1 MKFKEKAPVEPIGL
15 RCDMYSI
22 YKTTNGK
29 MNQINEIEKD
39 CWINFVDPDD
49 KDIKFMTEELAI
61 DRDFI
66 KYSLD
71 DEEMSRVET
80 EDGTTFI
87 IIDVPTT
94 ERGEHI
100 ENTIRFETLPLSIIV
115 TRDHIV
121 TICGEETS
129 VLKAFIDGVVKQVH
143 ANLKTRFILQILYR
157 VATRYLFYLKQ
168 IDKISMYVEK
178 QLHRSM
184 KNKELIQLLD
194 LEKSLVFFTTSLR
207 ANEIT
212 MQKIRRG
219 RFIKLYE
226 DDEDL
231 LEDVLIETNQAIE
244 MANIYS
250 NILSGTMD
258 AFASIISNNL
268 NIVMKV
274 LASLTII
281 MSIPTIVTSFYG
293 MNIPAGMPGD
303 SHWWIPLGISAV
315 IVAFVTVILARKD
328 ML

>member
-1 MKFKEKAPVEPIGL
+1 
-15 RCDMYSI
+15 
-22 YKTTNGK
+22 
-29 MNQINEIEKD
+29 
-39 CWINFVDPDD
+39 
-49 KDIKFMTEELAI
+49 
-61 DRDFI
+61 
-66 KYSLD
+66 
-71 DEEMSRVET
+71 
-80 EDGTTFI
+80 
-87 IIDVPTT
+87 
-94 ERGEHI
+94 
-100 ENTIRFETLPLSIIV
+100 
-115 TRDHIV
+115 
-121 TICGEETS
+121 
-129 VLKAFIDGVVKQVH
+129 
-143 ANLKTRFILQILYR
+143 
-157 VATRYLFYLKQ
+157 
-168 IDKISMYVEK
+168 MYVEK

-226 DDEDL
+226 EDEDL

-293 MNIPAGMPGD
+293 MNIGEGLPGD

>member
-1 MKFKEKAPVEPIGL
+1 MFA
-15 RCDMYSI
+15 I
-22 YKTTNGK
+22 YKSVNGK
-29 MNQINEIEKD
+29 IKEINEIEKD
-39 CWINFVDPDD
+39 CWINFVDPDE
-49 KDIKFMTEELAI
+49 KDTKYMTETLKI
-61 DRDFI
+61 DPDFI
-66 KYSLD
+66 KSALD
-71 DEEMSRVET
+71 EEEMSRVET

-87 IIDVPTT
+87 IIDIPTT
-94 ERGEHI
+94 EKDEQI
-100 ENTIRFETLPLSIIV
+100 ENTIMFETIPLSIIV
-115 TRDHIV
+115 TPDYIV
-121 TICGEETS
+121 TICTEETS
-129 VLKAFIDGVVKQVH
+129 VLKAFTDGVVKQVYT
-143 ANLKTRFILQILYR
+143 NLRTRFILQILYK

-168 IDKISMYVEK
+168 IDKISNYVEK

-184 KNKELIQLLD
+184 KNKELIQLLG

-219 RFIKLYE
+219 KFIKLYE
-226 DDEDL
+226 EDDDL

-274 LASLTII
+274 LASVTII
-281 MSIPTIVTSFYG
+281 MSIPTIISSFYG
-293 MNIPAGMPGD
+293 MNIESGIPGD
-303 SHWWIPLGISAV
+303 INWWIPILVSV
-315 IVAFVTVILARKD
+315 VLVVAATYFLAKKD